1 MCSLNKKITTVLK
14 EGISKIHPSLN
25 GNDFDKAVCDLL
37 AKKLGIRKITH
48 TFWSESILTTQHY
61 KRSLNYIFDFSDLKK
76 VLGETTYI
84 VDKPN
89 GQQKWPDMMIVHKGV
104 GFPIEI
110 KSCKS
115 DKIVWNSGLP
125 RPDSLYIFKLAG
137 TRDYTFFL
145 GQNAITEKEYNAI
158 TGIGKHL
165 SGFNTNVEEGRWN
178 FYVRNMHSSNQR
190 FITIPQ
196 EEKDL
201 AEQQALDLITGLTW
215 DNNQT
220 TDFSYSQKHSV
231 NVDIEFYTK
240 TRRATGTQCCAELTI
255 NTQSNND
262 AYETRIVMVLGDSWA
277 EVKNTLPDVDAVLAK
292 AVLDYKELQGLE
304 VKLGVVEGL
313 EDFYEDKVAMY
324 QEYANQSV
332 MENKRNSISK

>member
-1 MCSLNKKITTVLK
+1 MCSLNKKIVAVLK
-14 EGISKIHPSLN
+14 EELSKISALRN
-25 GNDFDKAVCDLL
+25 GDAFDKEVYDML
-37 AKKLGIRKITH
+37 AKKLGITKVSH
-48 TFWSESILTTQHY
+48 TFWSMSTLTNQHY
-61 KRSLNYIFDFSDLKK
+61 KRSLSYNFDFSDLNTI
-76 VLGETTYI
+76 LGGKTFI

-165 SGFNTNVEEGRWN
+165 SGFNTNIEEGRWN

-201 AEQQALDLITGLTW
+201 AEQQALDLIAGLTW
-215 DNNQT
+215 DNSQT

-240 TRRATGTQCCAELTI
+240 TRRATGSQCCVELTI

-262 AYETRIVMVLGDSWA
+262 AYEARIVMVLGDSWT
-277 EVKNTLPDVDAVLAK
+277 EVKRTLPDVDAVLAK

-304 VKLGVVEGL
+304 VKLGIVEGL

-324 QEYANQSV
+324 QEYVKPSV
-332 MENKRNSISK
+332 VENKRNYISK